1 MGLLDFED
9 TFVPRF
15 TPKEES
21 RKARK
26 QTALS
31 QEARDAEL
39 NNHDR
44 GEVTEDFADS
54 PFADRA

>member
-1 MGLLDFED
+1 MGLLDD
-9 TFVPRF
+9 DYKAPW
-15 TPKEES
+15 TPPKS
-21 RKARK
+21 DKRYKR

-44 GEVTEDFADS
+44 GEVTEDFSDS
-54 PFADRA
+54 PFADRE

>member
-1 MGLLDFED
+1 MGLLDD
-9 TFVPRF
+9 DGYVP
-15 TPKEES
+15 PYVPPNHPS
-21 RKARK
+21 RRAPK

-39 NNHDR
+39 NNHGR

-54 PFADRA
+54 PFADRV

>member
-15 TPKEES
+15 DPKES
-21 RKARK
+21 RKYRK

-39 NNHDR
+39 NNMDHD
-44 GEVTEDFADS
+44 EVTEDFGDS
-54 PFADRA
+54 PFADRV